1 MNRLPVETL
10 RSIFKSACTD
20 CGETGCALSMVSRY
34 VRDVSAPM
42 RYNSISLRGA
52 RQIRGFLE
60 LLRRYGG
67 PLAKAPKTQRGY
79 NRMTAQRIPDPTIEV
94 EHLFLTDIQG
104 KKISLQPFEE
114 WAIDPADSSLSKF
127 VRIFTTMRTYTRS
140 TVTHTM
146 RLQEAAQLN
155 AESAVDELLVRLAP
169 ALAHLCIDQ
178 RLIASAF
185 YPPALPALVELTIRL
200 RGSYHMPGLGPS
212 TIDDSKLP
220 ALERLHLLAENWL
233 DLSYWPSGPPPLP
246 SSLKLVRFSTVA
258 DPLRLLSMMTRSLWA
273 SKDSLGI
280 LLSRRPNLP
289 LHPPHLESPFTSWS
303 IRPSNELDE
312 WRKAASANHSILDK
326 VFVVEDA
333 ACDVY
338 DVDRLYEEWL
348 ARVQGEEGCWK
359 QGTPLSLES
368 VSN

>member
-1 MNRLPVETL
+1 MNRLPEETL
-10 RSIFKSACTD
+10 RSIFKSACID
-20 CGETGCALSMVSRY
+20 GGETGCALSMVSRY

-42 RYNSISLRGA
+42 RYNSISLCGA

-79 NRMTAQRIPDPTIEV
+79 NRMTAQRILDPTIEV
-94 EHLFLTDIQG
+94 GHLFLADFQG
-104 KKISLQPFEE
+104 KKVSLQAYEE
-114 WAIDPADSSLSKF
+114 WAIDPAHEPLSKF
-127 VRIFTTMRTYTRS
+127 VRIFTTLRTYTRS
-140 TVTHTM
+140 TVGRTII
-146 RLQEAAQLN
+146 LENAAQLN
-155 AESAVDELLVRLAP
+155 AVSAVNELLVRLAP
-169 ALAHLCIDQ
+169 ALAHLCMHQ
-178 RLIASAF
+178 RLMASVF
-185 YPPALPALVELTIRL
+185 HPPALPALVELTIRL
-200 RGSYHMPGLGPS
+200 RGTYFMPGLGPS
-212 TIDDSKLP
+212 IIDDSKFS
-220 ALERLHLLAENWL
+220 ALERLHLLAENWH
-233 DLSYWPSGPPPLP
+233 DFSYWPSGPQPLP
-246 SSLKLVRFSTVA
+246 SSLKLVRFSTVP

-273 SKDSLGI
+273 SKDSLSI
-280 LLSRRPNLP
+280 LLSRRPDLP
-289 LHPPHLESPFTSWS
+289 LHPPHLDSPFTSWS
-303 IRPSNELDE
+303 IYPSNELDE